1 MKAHSLQSPVLLRKN
16 IAIVFIAALLV
27 FLFQVPAHADGGETG
42 WVGGL
47 FGLSVP
53 NADNTTSR
61 TMYGLTAGA
70 KVGSEFG
77 IGLYYLTSRQNETIN
92 AVSTPFNYDLY
103 GVDFGY
109 YFEGDAKG
117 VYFGGK
123 LGTSK
128 LSTNNTAAQGVTTS
142 PMHYGVFAGYNYMI
156 GSNFSIGGEASYIS
170 VSSSN
175 GNGLQIN
182 QFSMLD
188 FLASVKFWF

>member
-1 MKAHSLQSPVLLRKN
+1 MKVLWQKN
-16 IAIVFIAALLV
+16 ILIALSAVLAVL
-27 FLFQVPAHADGGETG
+27 FFQVPAHADGAGENG
-42 WVGGL
+42 WVGGM

-70 KVGSEFG
+70 KVGTEFG
-77 IGLYYLTSRQNETIN
+77 IGLYYLTSRQNETMN
-92 AVSTPFNYDLY
+92 SVSTPFNYDLY

-109 YFEGDAKG
+109 YFEGEAKG

-128 LSTNNTAAQGVTTS
+128 LSTNNAAVPAQGVTTS

-156 GSNFSIGGEASYIS
+156 GSNFSVGGEASYIS
-170 VSSSN
+170 ISSSN
-175 GNGLQIN
+175 GNNLQIN
-182 QFSMLD
+182 SFSMLD
-188 FLASVKFWF
+188 FLLSVKAWF